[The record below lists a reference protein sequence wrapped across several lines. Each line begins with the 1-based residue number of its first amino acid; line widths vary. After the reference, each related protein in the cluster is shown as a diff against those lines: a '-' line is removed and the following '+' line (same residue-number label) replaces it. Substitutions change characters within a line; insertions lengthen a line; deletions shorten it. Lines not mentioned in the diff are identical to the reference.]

1 MTVQDIIQWFENY
14 PLLIIGY
21 FAVLIII
28 SLLGLLAVNR
38 RNFRSPVTYLYSVL
52 VYAVTIPGLLALI
65 ITVYSFFFLRT
76 NLLEINVL
84 AYFVP
89 VITMVIVLLI
99 INKTV
104 PMHLIPGF
112 DKLSGLFVIIV
123 ITFIITYILQRMFFG
138 VFFVGK
144 MQYLLLFFLALLFV
158 LRIAWKKIT
167 K

>member
-14 PLLIIGY
+14 PFLIIGY
-21 FAVLIII
+21 FIALFVI
-28 SLLGLLAVNR
+28 SLLGLAVVSR
-38 RNFRSPVTYLYSVL
+38 RNFRAPITYLYSML
-52 VYAVTIPGLLALI
+52 VYAVAIPGLLALI
-65 ITVYSFFFLRT
+65 ITVYNFFFLKT
-76 NLLEINVL
+76 NLLEINIL

-89 VITMVIVLLI
+89 IIAMVIVLLI

-104 PMHLIPGF
+104 PMYLIPGF

-144 MQYLLLFFLALLFV
+144 IQYLLLFFLALLFV
-158 LRIAWKKIT
+158 LRIAWKKIS

>member
-1 MTVQDIIQWFENY
+1 MTVQDILQWFENY
-14 PLLIIGY
+14 PFLIIGY
-21 FAVLIII
+21 FVALFVI
-28 SLLGLLAVNR
+28 SLLGLAVVNR
-38 RNFRSPVTYLYSVL
+38 RNFKSPITYLYSIL
-52 VYAVTIPGLLALI
+52 VYAVAIPGLLALI

-76 NLLEINVL
+76 NLLEINIL
-84 AYFVP
+84 AYFAP
-89 VITMVIVLLI
+89 IIAMVIVLLI

-104 PMHLIPGF
+104 PMYLIPGF

-144 MQYLLLFFLALLFV
+144 IQYLLLFFLALLFI
-158 LRIAWKKIT
+158 LRFAWKKIT